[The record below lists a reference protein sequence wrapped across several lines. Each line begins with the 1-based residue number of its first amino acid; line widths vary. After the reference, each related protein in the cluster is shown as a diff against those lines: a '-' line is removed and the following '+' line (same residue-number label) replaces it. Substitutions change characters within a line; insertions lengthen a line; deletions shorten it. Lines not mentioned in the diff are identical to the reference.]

1 MPQDADST
9 GLVALIWMAWIY
21 WNVYW
26 WLSQLASPE
35 ESEEERR
42 FNQLD
47 RPKEVQPALPPP
59 APAGPQTLE
68 TLILEILRRD
78 GAASVT
84 DFLGERLAGYETIV
98 AAFDAGDL
106 DALRPLLS
114 TEVFQVFSD
123 TILSREQSRHDPIE
137 TLFSQIAP
145 AEIVGGAVGD
155 DRIEVSV
162 RFTGEC
168 FRVRCDDSGLRL
180 PGATVKSRTAD
191 IWTFARTPDDRTWR
205 VTATEAA

>member
-47 RPKEVQPALPPP
+47 RPKEAQPALPPP
-59 APAGPQTLE
+59 ALASLQTLDS
-68 TLILEILRRD
+68 LIFEILRRD
-78 GAASVT
+78 GAASIT

-114 TEVFQVFSD
+114 TEVFEVFSD
-123 TILSREQSRHDPIE
+123 AILSREQGRQQIE

-145 AEIVGGAVGD
+145 AEIVGGSVGD
-155 DRIEVSV
+155 AWMEVSM
-162 RFTGEC
+162 RFVGEC
-168 FRVRCDDSGLRL
+168 FRVKRDDSGRRL
-180 PGATVKSRTAD
+180 SGTAVKSHTAD